1 MITFFLVPLKSNPK
15 ERTVIPISQMAQ
27 RECFVVGD
35 LVFGVFVPVNFK
47 CFCTPTSSKMRSR
60 STLPVVF
67 IFGSVNKRKCLNS
80 FKIIE
85 ISKIKKKHTHYYV
98 FIGQSIMIFGDKQ
111 KLQ

>member
-1 MITFFLVPLKSNPK
+1 MITFFLVPRKSNPK

-67 IFGSVNKRKCLNS
+67 IFSSVNKQKCLNS

-85 ISKIKKKHTHYYV
+85 ISKIKKTNTRYYV
-98 FIGQSIMIFGDKQ
+98 FIGQFIMIIGDKNKMQ
-111 KLQ
+111 